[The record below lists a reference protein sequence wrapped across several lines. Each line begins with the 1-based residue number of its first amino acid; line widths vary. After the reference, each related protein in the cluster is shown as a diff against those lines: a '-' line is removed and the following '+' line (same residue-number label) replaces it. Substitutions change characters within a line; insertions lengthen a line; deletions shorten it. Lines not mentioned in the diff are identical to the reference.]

1 MRRYLSK
8 FEFTPQLIESAI
20 YDCLNG
26 VGNSNS
32 RWKRMD
38 SAYFLAEY
46 LIYFSRDK
54 DKNKHDLAR
63 EIHDYIMKYENYRMK
78 FNPLIKVISRNIH
91 HEIVNHEINLP
102 PIRYQMRRDNCSGKL
117 RKIGL
122 ASIKQ
127 QVYDHIVVKA
137 CMGMFMNKIGQYQ
150 CASIRGRG
158 QVYGKETIEKWIRK
172 NPKNCKYVWKG
183 DVKKFYPSIPH
194 DKLKKL
200 LRRDIKNNDVLYVV
214 FHLIDTYGEDFGL
227 CIGSYLS
234 QFLANY
240 YLSYAYHF
248 LSEKCFTTRKKRRTK
263 EVIQVRLISY
273 QLFYMDDII
282 LFSPNKKYLKK
293 CVNMLSK
300 YLNDEL
306 GLSIKDGHQLFPLDS
321 RPIDMMGYK
330 IYTYKTTIRKRI
342 FKRTN
347 VILATYKD
355 PKKVMNVETARAF
368 MSYKGYLDH
377 SDSVKYRK
385 KMKFKR
391 TFKNAKEVIRNYAKY
406 SGVHGQTT

>member
-158 QVYGKETIEKWIRK
+158 QVYGK
-172 NPKNCKYVWKG
+172 
-183 DVKKFYPSIPH
+183 
-194 DKLKKL
+194 
-200 LRRDIKNNDVLYVV
+200 
-214 FHLIDTYGEDFGL
+214 
-227 CIGSYLS
+227 
-234 QFLANY
+234 
-240 YLSYAYHF
+240 
-248 LSEKCFTTRKKRRTK
+248 
-263 EVIQVRLISY
+263 
-273 QLFYMDDII
+273 
-282 LFSPNKKYLKK
+282 
-293 CVNMLSK
+293 
-300 YLNDEL
+300 
-306 GLSIKDGHQLFPLDS
+306 
-321 RPIDMMGYK
+321 
-330 IYTYKTTIRKRI
+330 
-342 FKRTN
+342 
-347 VILATYKD
+347 
-355 PKKVMNVETARAF
+355 
-368 MSYKGYLDH
+368 
-377 SDSVKYRK
+377 
-385 KMKFKR
+385 
-391 TFKNAKEVIRNYAKY
+391 
-406 SGVHGQTT
+406 